1 MEGMEPDGSSSE
13 MRSTR
18 VMGKK
23 MVGRPMRSA
32 SNWLIWLTKW
42 SNEFRSTPRKVTPL
56 GLISSKRPQ
65 IFSRGECRLTITM
78 ELGSMSLVVLCL
90 LQLTA
95 RGQKLA
101 TIRDRRF
108 GDVTSPWPVPPSAEA
123 SRSPWL
129 SSRFCSLC
137 GFVGA
142 VEPLQRVVQVRIG
155 TQCKREPSFARRIAV
170 EAGVAFGSLRK
181 GRRHRIKF
189 KKDGGHGTEAAGVG
203 ESGEDFLP
211 AIKGAES
218 EHALGDHGGPGEQL
232 EFEQRRP
239 APRLFRDRQEFGSWA
254 GRFLA
259 NRLGFRG
266 PHRLS
271 TPA

>member
-42 SNEFRSTPRKVTPL
+42 SKEFKSTPRKVTPL

-108 GDVTSPWPVPPSAEA
+108 GDVTSPRPIPPSAEA

-129 SSRFCSLC
+129 HLDF
-137 GFVGA
+137 G
-142 VEPLQRVVQVRIG
+142 P
-155 TQCKREPSFARRIAV
+155 FADAYER
-170 EAGVAFGSLRK
+170 LR
-181 GRRHRIKF
+181 H
-189 KKDGGHGTEAAGVG
+189 
-203 ESGEDFLP
+203 
-211 AIKGAES
+211 
-218 EHALGDHGGPGEQL
+218 
-232 EFEQRRP
+232 
-239 APRLFRDRQEFGSWA
+239 
-254 GRFLA
+254 
-259 NRLGFRG
+259 
-266 PHRLS
+266 S
-271 TPA
+271 TA

>member
-1 MEGMEPDGSSSE
+1 MEGMEPEGSSSE

-42 SNEFRSTPRKVTPL
+42 SNEFRSTPRMVTPL

-108 GDVTSPWPVPPSAEA
+108 GDVTSPRPVPPSGEA

-129 SSRFCSLC
+129 SSRFWSLC
-137 GFVGA
+137 GFVGT
-142 VEPLQRVVQVRIG
+142 VEPLQRVVQVHIG

-170 EAGVAFGSLRK
+170 EAGVAFGSLQK

-189 KKDGGHGTEAAGVG
+189 QKDGGLGTESAGVG

-211 AIKGAES
+211 AIEGAES
-218 EHALGDHGGPGEQL
+218 EHALGDHGGPGEQFG
-232 EFEQRRP
+232 FEHCRP
-239 APRLFRDRQEFGSWA
+239 AARLFRNGQEFGARDS
-254 GRFLA
+254 RFLA